1 MYRYRTGNVA
11 MHVPVY
17 PFRYRSYLPKVGTAA
32 VSDPAVHSGIDADPG
47 SESDP
52 AFTAL
57 LYPFCTGSYSGSL
70 L

>member
-1 MYRYRTGNVA
+1 
-11 MHVPVY
+11 MHVLVC

-47 SESDP
+47 SDP

-57 LYPFCTGSYSGSL
+57 LYPFCTDRYLSGITL
-70 L
+70 KKRR